1 MIQEILDG
9 LAILKTYNADAP
21 IVAHAYIL
29 AIPGILF
36 ADVTLG
42 TDAADLAALNWKQH
56 PVYLCYYYPTK
67 TLTEL
72 ADVTGAEEKDP
83 PPFPVILPAP
93 RS

>member
-1 MIQEILDG
+1 MISNILDG

-29 AIPGILF
+29 AIPAIKV
-36 ADVTLG
+36 AVVTG
-42 TDAADLAALNWKQH
+42 EDAAALEALDWEQH